1 MSATAAPSRAEVSH
15 VPVVTSLDTIA
26 RLARTRAWRWHQ
38 AATQIKDWC
47 RSANLDR
54 LATQDGNALTYEL
67 PPRLGA
73 SKEAGAA
80 WVVAS
85 PGRWADSL
93 GGVVWTDLRIP
104 ALLPVPRRG

>member
-67 PPRLGA
+67 PPRLGRIQGGG
-73 SKEAGAA
+73 SC
-80 WVVAS
+80 
-85 PGRWADSL
+85 L
-93 GGVVWTDLRIP
+93 GGRLTGPVGRQSGRVVWTDLRIP
-104 ALLPVPRRG
+104 ALL